1 MGDHCL
7 PTEICCGFILSYT
20 LARHGHPADSFC
32 CSVPYASAQA
42 ACRPDFCARSYPRC
56 QPLVMPYVDI
66 NPHKGRPKWQGYAV
80 LGVLLVLT
88 AIVITAAF
96 ARI

>member
-1 MGDHCL
+1 
-7 PTEICCGFILSYT
+7 
-20 LARHGHPADSFC
+20 
-32 CSVPYASAQA
+32 
-42 ACRPDFCARSYPRC
+42 
-56 QPLVMPYVDI
+56 MPYVDI

-80 LGVLLVLT
+80 LGVILVLT